1 MEMPPGAPQGHGH
14 FVEQHAGLAAA
25 VQALCERPP
34 WCITGVSALLHD
46 EVGLWLEL
54 TKPKH
59 WRMRPDGAVEI
70 GLGAI
75 GGGLEADETVPACLQ
90 RECREEIGQVVA
102 PYGAAET
109 VVVYEQR
116 TISRVTAAAES
127 PPAPAL
133 LTVSANLH
141 GQAWLPGCPTLAIV
155 TYWARLARTPE
166 RGDLFGLVRIPWQEL
181 KPLLAP
187 VTAPW
192 ETLRRHADTLLA
204 PIEELPA
211 RAVVRPVW
219 TVRSLQLAPQRAAL
233 ML

>member
-1 MEMPPGAPQGHGH
+1 MEIPRERLTPWFCETAS
-14 FVEQHAGLAAA
+14 LAAA
-25 VQALCERPP
+25 VQTLCERPP

-75 GGGLEADETVPACLQ
+75 GGSLEAYETVPACLQ
-90 RECREEIGQVVA
+90 RECREEIGQAVA

-116 TISRVTAAAES
+116 TIRRVAAAAES
-127 PPAPAL
+127 LPAPAL

-155 TYWARLARTPE
+155 TYWARLERAPE

-181 KPLLAP
+181 KSLLAP
-187 VTAPW
+187 ETAPW
-192 ETLRRHADTLLA
+192 EDAAPRRHAAGAHRGAARVGCRAAGVDG
-204 PIEELPA
+204 PLP
-211 RAVVRPVW
+211 
-219 TVRSLQLAPQRAAL
+219 QLALQRAAL
-233 ML
+233 ALRAG